1 MIPVIIDTDPGIDD
15 AAALVMALTNEKLNV
30 KLITTVAG
38 NVNVEKTTNNTLKL
52 VEFLGL
58 NIPVAKGAE
67 KPLVREYEDAS
78 YIHGESGM
86 DGYDFK
92 EPARKEIELNAVDAI
107 GEELLKTE
115 EKITIVTLGTL
126 TNIALLI
133 EKYPEYLN
141 NIEEI
146 IIMGGALKGGNTT
159 SVAEF
164 NIYGDPDAAKIVF
177 ESGLP
182 LTMIGLDV
190 TEKAVMTKETVMKLR
205 DMNSTGYML
214 YSLFNEYKGGN
225 FETGL
230 YIHDACTIYYILNRE
245 KVKTKK
251 YFVEIATTGPAMG
264 ATVADIRNAY
274 HNGEVNCK
282 VGLHLDKDDFNNW
295 FLKGIK
301 SSD

>member
-15 AAALVMALTNEKLNV
+15 AAALVMALTSKKIDV
-30 KLITTVAG
+30 RLITTVAG
-38 NVNVEKTTNNTLKL
+38 NVNVDKTTNNTLKI

-58 NIPVAKGAE
+58 DIPVAKGAE
-67 KPLVREYEDAS
+67 KPLVRKYENAS
-78 YIHGESGM
+78 YIHGKSGM

-92 EPARKEIELNAVDAI
+92 EPSIKEIELNAVEAI
-107 GEELLKTE
+107 REELSKAE
-115 EKITIVTLGTL
+115 EKITIITLGTL

-133 EKYPEYLN
+133 EKHPECLE

-164 NIYGDPDAAKIVF
+164 NIYCDPDAAKIVF
-177 ESGLP
+177 ESKLP
-182 LTMIGLDV
+182 LTMIGLDI
-190 TEKAVMTKETVMKLR
+190 TEKAVMTKETVLELKYL
-205 DMNSTGYML
+205 NSTGHML

-230 YIHDACTIYYILNRE
+230 YIHDACTIYYLLNKK
-245 KVKTKK
+245 KVKTKE
-251 YFVEIATTGPAMG
+251 YFIEIATNGPAMG

-274 HNGEVNCK
+274 HNGKTNCN
-282 VGLHLDKDDFNNW
+282 VGLYLDKTDFNNW
-295 FLKGIK
+295 FLEGIN
-301 SSD
+301 SI